1 MAGTE
6 KKIVQDCLNSVV
18 LQFPQIFLEKVS
30 CLVAGVVSQEVHR
43 LPHPYSDCTNHN
55 IEIDLLMAAIHKKL
69 EKVPDKGSGIL
80 KRSYR

>member
-1 MAGTE
+1 M
-6 KKIVQDCLNSVV
+6 VV
-18 LQFPQIFLEKVS
+18 
-30 CLVAGVVSQEVHR
+30 GVVSQEVHR

>member
-1 MAGTE
+1 MLY
-6 KKIVQDCLNSVV
+6 CSFHS
-18 LQFPQIFLEKVS
+18 FPEKVS